1 MTRYILNYQTS
12 RSYSRVHL
20 TFKKKTLVECSVC
33 VCVCYKNNER
43 NPQKTPP
50 FWPVSLCPCQNYN
63 YRSRTLRTIIARDV
77 LLRTP
82 RSPVFELFDGVKK
95 CNFTFYFNITLRSN
109 FIRIF
114 KIIFFPQNRRVFN
127 NNKNTVERTPPYY
140 NDHLHTKSFRSQTP
154 YPARLIESRV
164 CHISVPQLREPVE
177 NRYERNGRRRRRRRL
192 GDVFLLLHRR
202 STLPRSLL
210 SRPKFPFLNWNCITL
225 ALTIINTVIYYLR
238 ILLSETCSPY

>member
-1 MTRYILNYQTS
+1 MCYYAHRDHPYSNSLTASKNVISHFILILHSVQI
-12 RSYSRVHL
+12 SYVFLKLFFSLKIGAFL
-20 TFKKKTLVECSVC
+20 TTTKT
-33 VCVCYKNNER
+33 Y
-43 NPQKTPP
+43 
-50 FWPVSLCPCQNYN
+50 
-63 YRSRTLRTIIARDV
+63 
-77 LLRTP
+77 
-82 RSPVFELFDGVKK
+82 
-95 CNFTFYFNITLRSN
+95 
-109 FIRIF
+109 
-114 KIIFFPQNRRVFN
+114 
-127 NNKNTVERTPPYY
+127 VERTRPYY

-164 CHISVPQLREPVE
+164 CHISVPQRREPVE
-177 NRYERNGRRRRRRRL
+177 NRYERNGRRRRL